1 MIATILVIFIVGFIT
16 VHHIYKLK
24 DELDEIKEIDSKIER
39 TQAFFFTQAD
49 QRLTQIDCIVSDIE
63 DALNNTEIKNKYN
76 MEEKIYTE
84 KDLVDF
90 GNYLLSEERNKT
102 IESEEMK
109 SVVGDWDLA
118 NWKNKCICKNI

>member
-1 MIATILVIFIVGFIT
+1 MIATILVIFIVGFII

-39 TQAFFFTQAD
+39 TQSFFFTQTD
-49 QRLTQIDCIVSDIE
+49 QRLTQIDCIVNDIE
-63 DALNNTEIKNKYN
+63 DALNNTEIKNQYN
-76 MEEKIYTE
+76 MEEKVYTE

-90 GNYLLSEERNKT
+90 GNYLLSEKRNET

-109 SVVGDWDLA
+109 SVVGDWDIA
-118 NWKNKCICKNI
+118 NWSDNN